1 MTGADRESVLRLV
14 DETVADGA
22 TQEKACEYLGVTEKS
37 VQRWRLRPVLD
48 DQRRGPKT
56 TPANKLSSGERAN
69 LIAVAT
75 SAEFRDVS
83 PHQIVPRLA
92 DRGEYL
98 ASEATI
104 YRVLKAEKLMA
115 HRGRSKPREVARP
128 RAYEATG
135 PCELFSWDITY
146 LRSQIAGQFFYLY
159 LFLDVFSRKIVGW
172 EIYDCESAEHSSRL
186 LAKIC
191 LAEGIQKNQIA
202 VHADNGGPMKGATM
216 LVTMQRQGV
225 VPSFSR
231 PSVSNDNPFSE
242 SLFKTLKYC
251 PRYPSKPFASIE
263 DARAWVS
270 EFVRWYN
277 TVHLHSAIGF
287 TTPESRHRGED
298 TEILAK
304 RKAVYEAA
312 KQKHPSRWSGETR
325 KCKKVEVVRLN
336 WLKEDEASTTTASSR
351 HVS

>member
-1 MTGADRESVLRLV
+1 MLRLV

-22 TQEKACEYLGVTEKS
+22 NQGKTCEHLGITEKS
-37 VQRWRLRPVLD
+37 VQRWRLKPVLD

-56 TPANKLSSGERAN
+56 TPANKLTHEERER
-69 LIAVAT
+69 LVAVAT
-75 SAEFRDVS
+75 NVEFRDLS

-98 ASEATI
+98 ASESTI
-104 YRVLKAEKLMA
+104 YRVLKAEKLLS

-135 PCELFSWDITY
+135 PRQLFSWDITY
-146 LRSQIAGQFFYLY
+146 LRGPIAGQFFYLY

-172 EIYDCESAEHSSRL
+172 EVHDCESAEHSSRL

-191 LAEGIQKNQIA
+191 LAEGVQKNQIT

-216 LVTMQRQGV
+216 LVTMQHLGV

-251 PRYPSKPFASIE
+251 PQYPSKPFTSLE
-263 DARAWVS
+263 DARTWVA
-270 EFVRWYN
+270 EFVEWYN

-287 TTPESRHRGED
+287 TTPDSRHRGED
-298 TEILAK
+298 ADILAQ

-312 KQKHPSRWSGETR
+312 KQKNPSRWSGETR
-325 KCKKVEVVRLN
+325 NCKKVEVVRLN
-336 WLKEDEASTTTASSR
+336 WLKEERASPTTANSR